1 MAHKQMVD
9 SEDARAAQRT
19 AQRSDDTSSNTSS
32 NISTHQ
38 SLPFLNAL
46 KFLTAGGV
54 AGGVART
61 AVAPLSRL
69 KVLVQVSSHQV
80 EKLGVVAGL
89 QRILQTEGVRG
100 LYVGN
105 GADCIRIIPHSAAK
119 FLLYEQFTSL
129 AAAYF
134 ESATAPHSQ
143 HNTPLVRMACGASAG
158 ILAGTLTYP
167 LDMIRGRLM
176 VQGPNGLGGR
186 LRWRRYDGV
195 VDAARSIAANEGVMT
210 LYRGWLPSFVGTILY
225 SGLKFGVYGTLKDV
239 FAQHASLTT
248 RDGELLLAPKLAAGA
263 IAGGVGQTVA
273 YPMEVIRRRLQ
284 AGDWAPYVLELAG
297 GRKVVVRPGM
307 TSCVLSL
314 LRTEGLGALYKG
326 LSLNYIRVVP
336 SVAISFA
343 TYEAMKELLGIGGG
357 GGGGEE
363 GVGHGNGGMPVA
375 KGRSVTLVTHE
386 LDA

>member
-1 MAHKQMVD
+1 MMAHKQMAQVD
-9 SEDARAAQRT
+9 DAPSATTSDGHTT
-19 AQRSDDTSSNTSS
+19 ATSSITPPTDQQ
-32 NISTHQ
+32 I
-38 SLPFLNAL
+38 FNAL
-46 KFLTAGGV
+46 KYLTAGGV

-80 EKLGVVAGL
+80 EKLGVIAGL
-89 QRILQTEGVRG
+89 QRIVQTEGVRG

-134 ESATAPHSQ
+134 ESAAPHYLA
-143 HNTPLVRMACGASAG
+143 HTPFIRVACGASAG
-158 ILAGTLTYP
+158 ILAGSLTYP

-225 SGLKFGVYGTLKDV
+225 SGLKFGVYGTLKDM
-239 FAQHASLTT
+239 FAQHPSMTAH
-248 RDGELLLAPKLAAGA
+248 DGELLLVPKLAAGA

-314 LRTEGLGALYKG
+314 LRTEGVRALYKG

-343 TYEAMKELLGIGGG
+343 TYDAMKELLGIQQEKGDTTGKSPDVRG
-357 GGGGEE
+357 QHER
-363 GVGHGNGGMPVA
+363 PVA
-375 KGRSVTLVTHE
+375 LVTHE
-386 LDA
+386 LDG